1 MKLTSELLRR
11 LKFFFDEVEDI
22 DFVLVY
28 GSTAR
33 GDSSVTSDIDLAVR
47 FHTQPDHDKVSSLI
61 LDLAKNLQVVEDR
74 IDILLLRDDL
84 PVEILFKVIRDGV
97 FVTGNLK
104 SYKKFRDKTISM
116 YLDFKI
122 FKEKLKLQE
131 NYLKN
136 LIAES
141 SQENP

>member
-1 MKLTSELLRR
+1 MELTSELLRR
-11 LKFFFDEVEDI
+11 LKFFFDGVEDI

-61 LDLAKNLQVVEDR
+61 QDLAKNLQVVEDR

-131 NYLKN
+131 NYLKT